1 MGGYLGVSGA
11 SARAKWLE
19 PYFALNGFSDN
30 PWFGRQD
37 DGSLLIQ
44 GGANVRLGPA
54 TWRVR
59 PVARVGVGSFA
70 HDEITAFTGVTGG
83 VGLYVRGSSRFW
95 GLLSTGAALTAD
107 FWSREGTNFAVAHAG
122 FYFRIG

>member
-1 MGGYLGVSGA
+1 M
-11 SARAKWLE
+11 
-19 PYFALNGFSDN
+19 
-30 PWFGRQD
+30 
-37 DGSLLIQ
+37 LIQ

-59 PVARVGVGSFA
+59 PVERVGVGSFV